1 MNKFAERLKELRKEY
16 NVTQDKLSADT
27 KISQA
32 AISSYENGLQS
43 PTIDVVVVFCKY
55 FNVSAD
61 YLIGLVD

>member
-1 MNKFAERLKELRKEY
+1 MNKFAERLKELRKEL